1 MEETKMMDAEV
12 MEQILK
18 NQIIEM
24 DILASAIENM
34 VGGEKAQN
42 TRNLVNVLIRNSE
55 KLIKSI

>member
-1 MEETKMMDAEV
+1 MMDAEV

-24 DILASAIENM
+24 DMLARAIETM

-42 TRNLVNVLIRNSE
+42 TRNLVNVLIQNSE
-55 KLIKSI
+55 KLIKAI

>member
-24 DILASAIENM
+24 DMLASAIENM
-34 VGGEKAQN
+34 VGGEKAQSI
-42 TRNLVNVLIRNSE
+42 RNLVNVLIRNSE
-55 KLIKSI
+55 KLIKGR

>member
-1 MEETKMMDAEV
+1 MMDSEV

-24 DILASAIENM
+24 DMLASAIENM
-34 VGGEKAQN
+34 VGGEKAQS

-55 KLIKSI
+55 ELIRAI

>member
-24 DILASAIENM
+24 DMLASAIENM
-34 VGGEKAQN
+34 VGGEKAQSI
-42 TRNLVNVLIRNSE
+42 RNLVNVLIRNSE
-55 KLIKSI
+55 ELIKAI

>member
-24 DILASAIENM
+24 DMLARTIENM
-34 VGGEKAQN
+34 IGGEKAQS

-55 KLIKSI
+55 ELIKGR

>member
-24 DILASAIENM
+24 DMLARTIENM
-34 VGGEKAQN
+34 IGGEKAQS

-55 KLIKSI
+55 KLIKGR

>member
-1 MEETKMMDAEV
+1 MMDAEV

-24 DILASAIENM
+24 DMLARAIETM

-42 TRNLVNVLIRNSE
+42 TRNLVNVLIQNSE
-55 KLIKSI
+55 KLIKAIQN